1 MAFKNNGRNGKGA
14 PKGAHFASAGSAPHG
29 FTPSA
34 EPPDQSD
41 DLFESGGA
49 PRPIGVDPAETGSF
63 EKLPSGTGVI
73 MTNRDNA
80 DQAADAARK
89 SLSGTTGMM
98 RLDATDLPEIEA
110 HKVEKRTSRPVIA
123 ILAVLALAV
132 ICLGFWL
139 FKGVVDS
146 QRNAGGDAGSAAG
159 QTQGEFVTYRD
170 ITYSVVQKDGGTY
183 QLLQSGEKNSSGASG
198 SSASVDGTVV
208 LGDLPGT
215 PVTLVLYNGIIV
227 IPENLAD
234 GTWDIMAYTL
244 GSGWSQLMDSTGSA
258 RSGQG
263 TISAASL
270 DGSNLKITTDQGD
283 QSIPLDW

>member
-41 DLFESGGA
+41 DLFESGSA

-110 HKVEKRTSRPVIA
+110 HKVEKHTSKPVIA

-146 QRNAGGDAGSAAG
+146 QRNAGGDSGSAAG

-170 ITYSVVQKDGGTY
+170 ITYSVVQKDGGAY
-183 QLLQSGEKNSSGASG
+183 QLLQSGEKCACRLNEEISVTQPTMSHHMKVLCDSGI
-198 SSASVDGTVV
+198 VV
-208 LGDLPGT
+208 GRKEGKWMHYSISQEGAKAAVEIL
-215 PVTLVLYNGIIV
+215 
-227 IPENLAD
+227 
-234 GTWDIMAYTL
+234 
-244 GSGWSQLMDSTGSA
+244 SQLTNVQTEQKESCC
-258 RSGQG
+258 
-263 TISAASL
+263 
-270 DGSNLKITTDQGD
+270 
-283 QSIPLDW
+283 